1 MIKVHRMKMKLIHKR
16 FIIYHEGK
24 RLETLSMTLMQLMS
38 ISEQAVDMTQFS
50 IKHLIEEFLLL
61 LLPILMNL
69 SNRKKHMMRRFI
81 KHWNKENSPKFNGWN
96 YNPPIEVQLFS
107 EPTFL
112 TFCDQVDY
120 YLGLGMYATH
130 CYLTVA

>member
-1 MIKVHRMKMKLIHKR
+1 
-16 FIIYHEGK
+16 
-24 RLETLSMTLMQLMS
+24 MTLMQLMS